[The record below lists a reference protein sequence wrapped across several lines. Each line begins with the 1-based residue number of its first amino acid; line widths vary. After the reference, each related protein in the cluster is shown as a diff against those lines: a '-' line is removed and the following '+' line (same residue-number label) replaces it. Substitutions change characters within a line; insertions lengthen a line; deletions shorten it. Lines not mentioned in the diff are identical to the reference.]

1 MEEVIEMKIY
11 LILVSVVLLMLSAWF
26 YPFIIFLP
34 YAALNLV
41 FVFRKD
47 APRWLR
53 LTLQYASLALALLAS
68 ILAVLCFWINTP
80 DLMLGILSIPLALL
94 AVHGFVEF
102 WTMGSFRSDAGDR
115 TQVGSE

>member
-1 MEEVIEMKIY
+1 MKIY
-11 LILVSVVLLMLSAWF
+11 LILISIVLLVLSVSF
-26 YPFIIFLP
+26 FPFIVFLP

-53 LTLQYASLALALLAS
+53 LTLQYASLALALLTS
-68 ILAVLCFWINTP
+68 ILAVLCFLINTP
-80 DLMLGILSIPLALL
+80 DLMLGVLSIPLALL

-102 WTMGSFRSDAGDR
+102 WYMGGLPSDIGGRA
-115 TQVGSE
+115 QAGSE